1 MLITAGQKVHQL
13 IDESPLGHASLEL
26 LVNLLHQMYEYG
38 ELYELTDKDYSAHL
52 KINIPDNEKHGTP
65 FSDAELDILWENQFD
80 PDIEFILIMCYSGFR
95 ISAYKT
101 IFIDFDAAYFK
112 GGVKTSSSKEHIV
125 PIHSAIHT
133 LVKRRMEREQCLLD
147 SDQTFRKRMNKLL
160 KRLHMPN
167 HTPHDCR
174 HTFSRTCEKFQ
185 VNENDR
191 KRLMGHSFGKDITNS
206 VYGHRELDDLR
217 KEIEKIIVKS

>member
-1 MLITAGQKVHQL
+1 
-13 IDESPLGHASLEL
+13 
-26 LVNLLHQMYEYG
+26 
-38 ELYELTDKDYSAHL
+38 
-52 KINIPDNEKHGTP
+52 
-65 FSDAELDILWENQFD
+65 
-80 PDIEFILIMCYSGFR
+80 
-95 ISAYKT
+95 
-101 IFIDFDAAYFK
+101 
-112 GGVKTSSSKEHIV
+112 
-125 PIHSAIHT
+125 
-133 LVKRRMEREQCLLD
+133 MEREQCLLD

-174 HTFSRTCEKFQ
+174 HTFSRLCEKFQ

>member
-1 MLITAGQKVHQL
+1 M
-13 IDESPLGHASLEL
+13 
-26 LVNLLHQMYEYG
+26 
-38 ELYELTDKDYSAHL
+38 
-52 KINIPDNEKHGTP
+52 
-65 FSDAELDILWENQFD
+65 FCILFNFQTR
-80 PDIEFILIMCYSGFR
+80 S
-95 ISAYKT
+95 SAYKT

-112 GGVKTSSSKEHIV
+112 GGVKTSSSKERIV

-174 HTFSRTCEKFQ
+174 HTFSRLCEKFQ